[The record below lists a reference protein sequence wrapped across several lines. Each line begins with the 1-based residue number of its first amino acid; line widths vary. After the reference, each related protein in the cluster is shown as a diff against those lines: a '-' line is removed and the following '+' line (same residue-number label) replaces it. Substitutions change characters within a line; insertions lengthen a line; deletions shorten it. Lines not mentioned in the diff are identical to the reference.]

1 VCTVCTEEPEAG
13 RDGRFGKV
21 VAGFVMKSGEMGWWW
36 WWWPLASWVE
46 VAGLG
51 RGDEELGVG
60 DEGLGVGDEE
70 LGAGRG
76 VGDEGL
82 IPPVARLLSSPYRDP
97 NKCHVE

>member
-1 VCTVCTEEPEAG
+1 
-13 RDGRFGKV
+13 
-21 VAGFVMKSGEMGWWW
+21 
-36 WWWPLASWVE
+36 

-76 VGDEGL
+76 VGVEGL
-82 IPPVARLLSSPYRDP
+82 IRSCPS
-97 NKCHVE
+97 

>member
-1 VCTVCTEEPEAG
+1 VCTEEPEAR
-13 RDGRFGKV
+13 RDGRFEEV
-21 VAGFVMKSGEMGWWW
+21 VVGFVMKSGEIGW

-60 DEGLGVGDEE
+60 DEE

-82 IPPVARLLSSPYRDP
+82 IPVCCILLNRNCGKESSRSAA
-97 NKCHVE
+97 

>member
-1 VCTVCTEEPEAG
+1 VCTEELEAG
-13 RDGRFGKV
+13 RDGRFEEV
-21 VAGFVMKSGEMGWWW
+21 VAGFVMKSGEMGW

-82 IPPVARLLSSPYRDP
+82 IPIITIFGALI
-97 NKCHVE
+97 

>member
-1 VCTVCTEEPEAG
+1 M
-13 RDGRFGKV
+13 

-36 WWWPLASWVE
+36 WTLASWVE

-60 DEGLGVGDEE
+60 DEE

-82 IPPVARLLSSPYRDP
+82 IPVCCILLNRNCGKESSRSAA
-97 NKCHVE
+97 

>member
-1 VCTVCTEEPEAG
+1 M
-13 RDGRFGKV
+13 
-21 VAGFVMKSGEMGWWW
+21 VAGFVMKSGEMGW

-60 DEGLGVGDEE
+60 DEGLSVGDEE

-82 IPPVARLLSSPYRDP
+82 IPVCCILLNRNCGKESSRSAA
-97 NKCHVE
+97 

>member
-1 VCTVCTEEPEAG
+1 VCTEEPEAR
-13 RDGRFGKV
+13 RDGRFEEV
-21 VAGFVMKSGEMGWWW
+21 VAGFVMKSGEIGW

-60 DEGLGVGDEE
+60 DEE

-82 IPPVARLLSSPYRDP
+82 IPVCCILLNRNCGKESSRSAA
-97 NKCHVE
+97 

>member
-21 VAGFVMKSGEMGWWW
+21 VAGFVMKSGEKGW

-60 DEGLGVGDEE
+60 DDGLGVGDEE

-82 IPPVARLLSSPYRDP
+82 IPPSFVPRPRTMTILSP
-97 NKCHVE
+97 VL

>member
-1 VCTVCTEEPEAG
+1 
-13 RDGRFGKV
+13 V
-21 VAGFVMKSGEMGWWW
+21 VAGFVMKSGEMGW

-60 DEGLGVGDEE
+60 DEGLSVGDEE

-82 IPPVARLLSSPYRDP
+82 IPPTLARKEKDDEPLRSRR
-97 NKCHVE
+97 

>member
-1 VCTVCTEEPEAG
+1 M
-13 RDGRFGKV
+13 
-21 VAGFVMKSGEMGWWW
+21 VAGFVMKSGEKGW

-60 DEGLGVGDEE
+60 DDGLGVGDEE

-82 IPPVARLLSSPYRDP
+82 ISSGISLHTLLYNSIDSLFP
-97 NKCHVE
+97 

>member
-1 VCTVCTEEPEAG
+1 
-13 RDGRFGKV
+13 
-21 VAGFVMKSGEMGWWW
+21 
-36 WWWPLASWVE
+36 LASWVE

-76 VGDEGL
+76 VGVEGL
-82 IPPVARLLSSPYRDP
+82 IRSCPS
-97 NKCHVE
+97 

>member
-1 VCTVCTEEPEAG
+1 
-13 RDGRFGKV
+13 
-21 VAGFVMKSGEMGWWW
+21 
-36 WWWPLASWVE
+36 VE